1 MGDTVGALTGVC
13 FVIRDTKIANF
24 WKKKT
29 FDLHQVI
36 IREDYDDEEEEIIYV
51 TDSEE
56 DEDEDESA
64 KLKRR
69 CLSFFSSLQ
78 TVEKDKLERLSFFE

>member
-1 MGDTVGALTGVC
+1 M
-13 FVIRDTKIANF
+13 
-24 WKKKT
+24 
-29 FDLHQVI
+29 I

-69 CLSFFSSLQ
+69 CLSIFFALSQ
-78 TVEKDKLERLSFFE
+78 TVEKDKLERLSPVVRAML